1 MKKIILAMILSSGL
15 IYPAAFAAD
24 DNINA
29 HLAHTL
35 SLIFKIT
42 DSNYTVNAND
52 YQQNNFIYNGM
63 PVTAFKSKT
72 SNWVGFFKKLSAND
86 LPEKALSL
94 IKSKYKECIIE
105 NVTMYFNSEIGISYF
120 AELIANNKCIV
131 LKIQSSG
138 HIKVFN
144 CAEHNT
150 K

>member
-1 MKKIILAMILSSGL
+1 MKKIILAMILSTGL
-15 IYPAAFAAD
+15 IYPAAFAD
-24 DNINA
+24 DDSINA

-42 DSNYTVNAND
+42 DSNYSVNAND
-52 YQQNNFIYNGM
+52 YQQSNFTYNGM

-72 SNWVGFFKKLSAND
+72 SNWVGFFKKLSASD
-86 LPEKALSL
+86 LPENALSV

-105 NVTMYFNSEIGISYF
+105 NVTMYFNSETDISYF
-120 AELIANNKCIV
+120 AEIVANNKCIV
-131 LKIQSSG
+131 LKIQPSG
-138 HIKVFN
+138 HIKIFN

>member
-1 MKKIILAMILSSGL
+1 MKKIILAMVLSTGL

-42 DSNYTVNAND
+42 DSNYLVSAND
-52 YQQNNFIYNGM
+52 YQQSNFMYNGM

-72 SNWVGFFKKLSAND
+72 SNWVGFFKKLSASD
-86 LPEKALSL
+86 LPENALSL
-94 IKSKYKECIIE
+94 IKSKYKECIVE
-105 NVTMYFNSEIGISYF
+105 NVTMYFNSETDISYF
-120 AELIANNKCIV
+120 AEIVANNKCIV
-131 LKIQSSG
+131 LKIQPSG
-138 HIKVFN
+138 RMKIFN